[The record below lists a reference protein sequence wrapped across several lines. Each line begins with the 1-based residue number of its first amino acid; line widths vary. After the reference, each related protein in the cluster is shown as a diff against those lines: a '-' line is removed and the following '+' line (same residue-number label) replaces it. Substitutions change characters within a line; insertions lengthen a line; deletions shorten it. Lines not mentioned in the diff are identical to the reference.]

1 MQNNI
6 HPLVSLIMATLNILI
21 VWGIIVVAMTVVI
34 SVRLFHRESDQV
46 RSQKVLS
53 KRDKVMKNVKY

>member
-1 MQNNI
+1 
-6 HPLVSLIMATLNILI
+6 MATLNILI

>member
-6 HPLVSLIMATLNILI
+6 HPVVSLIMATLNILI

-34 SVRLFHRESDQV
+34 SVRLFYRESDQV